1 MAQYAPGSSD
11 KIEPG
16 AQSRPPP
23 LWQSAYTRPA
33 GLVRSRCE
41 ILAVIGS
48 REPPQHWLRQR
59 APLPAC
65 GRADTRPALHGE
77 TAAREGAAQGH
88 AGAARDECASTA
100 ARPARR
106 RLVLD
111 GVVSNREGN
120 RAGRVE
126 KLMGIRFGG
135 RKATR
140 VSRRCS
146 SVLGVKLAEAPMA
159 AGPIRPPCPARPGSR
174 LRMRRSDPAHP
185 RAATLRLCRPAGRAC
200 GVPIQPRP
208 SGVAAVC
215 LGRRHGS
222 P

>member
-1 MAQYAPGSSD
+1 M
-11 KIEPG
+11 
-16 AQSRPPP
+16 P
-23 LWQSAYTRPA
+23 LA

-41 ILAVIGS
+41 ILAVGGS
-48 REPPQHWLRQR
+48 REPPQHWHRRR

-65 GRADTRPALHGE
+65 GRADTRPAIHGE

-140 VSRRCS
+140 VGRRCS

-159 AGPIRPPCPARPGSR
+159 AGQPSPVRPRTAAVQLDLPPCRPRVRRTGPAPPVRRCRGLSWTAA
-174 LRMRRSDPAHP
+174 RRSLGADLSDVPASMKWREMLSHGGEGRCSP
-185 RAATLRLCRPAGRAC
+185 CAEKSAAK
-200 GVPIQPRP
+200 
-208 SGVAAVC
+208 VA
-215 LGRRHGS
+215 
-222 P
+222 

>member
-1 MAQYAPGSSD
+1 MASCHYNFASLELYHYYSSIWKHAITISPLLSSCHFLHFRRCWAHLQTVVYVFRCRMAQYAPGSSD

-88 AGAARDECASTA
+88 AG
-100 ARPARR
+100 
-106 RLVLD
+106 RL
-111 GVVSNREGN
+111 
-120 RAGRVE
+120 
-126 KLMGIRFGG
+126 
-135 RKATR
+135 ATR
-140 VSRRCS
+140 APQRRPGRRGGASFPVAWRAIEWVIGLGGSRS
-146 SVLGVKLAEAPMA
+146 SWGSVLGVE
-159 AGPIRPPCPARPGSR
+159 RQRGSVEG
-174 LRMRRSDPAHP
+174 AHQ
-185 RAATLRLCRPAGRAC
+185 CWG
-200 GVPIQPRP
+200 
-208 SGVAAVC
+208 
-215 LGRRHGS
+215 
-222 P
+222 

>member
-1 MAQYAPGSSD
+1 MAQYAPGYSD

-16 AQSRPPP
+16 AQSHPPP

-77 TAAREGAAQGH
+77 TAAHEGAAQGH

-106 RLVLD
+106 RLVLG

-126 KLMGIRFGG
+126 KLMGIRFGVERQRG
-135 RKATR
+135 
-140 VSRRCS
+140 
-146 SVLGVKLAEAPMA
+146 SVEG
-159 AGPIRPPCPARPGSR
+159 
-174 LRMRRSDPAHP
+174 AHQ
-185 RAATLRLCRPAGRAC
+185 CWG
-200 GVPIQPRP
+200 
-208 SGVAAVC
+208 
-215 LGRRHGS
+215 
-222 P
+222 